1 VRINQETVR
10 ETQKT
15 MERCKSAQVLSARG
29 VVSRLRQESGEVFR
43 IKNILENRQNTMEKK
58 EIPVV
63 EREEEVN
70 EQKRS

>member
-1 VRINQETVR
+1 MAINQETVT

-29 VVSRLRQESGEVFR
+29 VVTRLRQESGEVFR
-43 IKNILENRQNTMEKK
+43 IKNIIDSRNNTMEKK
-58 EIPVV
+58 DILVV
-63 EREEEVN
+63 EKDEEVN

>member
-1 VRINQETVR
+1 MRINQETVR

-43 IKNILENRQNTMEKK
+43 IKNIIDSRNNKLEKK
-58 EIPVV
+58 EITVV
-63 EREEEVN
+63 EKEEEVN